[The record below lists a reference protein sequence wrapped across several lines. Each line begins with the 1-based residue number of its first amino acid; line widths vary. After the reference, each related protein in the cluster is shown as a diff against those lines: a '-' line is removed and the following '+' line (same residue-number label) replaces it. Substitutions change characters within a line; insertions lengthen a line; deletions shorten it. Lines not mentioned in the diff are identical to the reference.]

1 MGQEGFAS
9 TLWRSSTPLR
19 RLGVALLIL
28 LAGGVS
34 VASVT
39 ISPLNATIAAWWPAA
54 GISVIALLASRGTRL
69 AAAGGIAAVTAAGTV
84 LGGRELLVAVLFG
97 IANAVEAWVVA
108 RVLSGGAP
116 ESRLDS
122 LRDVSRLVIAAV
134 LGSISIGLIA
144 GATAALLRGQDF
156 GATFLGLV
164 ASHLSALLIIVP
176 LGLVSRRLVRLARP
190 VEAVVQ
196 VLLLTAIIAYVFWPG
211 NAMPTAF
218 VPFVALLWAAF
229 RLATLL
235 LSIEL
240 VVLALAVIVLTS
252 LGGGPFAVFAND
264 GTRTTIELIQVFLIV
279 NATAALYVSAA
290 RNDWANVV
298 TQLEAR
304 QALLRGSI
312 INTDTGVF
320 IGERLDSGR
329 IRIVGVNPVAL
340 DALGWDPM
348 PADGEN
354 RLLTGG
360 DGQPVLGSA
369 EIDDLVRAGD
379 SGRVDLV
386 QGNRRFDV
394 DVATYS
400 QAGGRPIVTIIF
412 TDVTARDR
420 RERAAI
426 QAADELR
433 ELNRQ
438 KDDFIASVSHE
449 LRTPVTSILGF
460 AEQLAEAELEGDN
473 RLAGRIIHRNA
484 RRLADVIED
493 VLELSSL
500 TNAETALRPAVE
512 VDVSRLIVEC
522 VEDATGLVLRER
534 DVQVELHVPAEPVIV
549 LGVEQDFSRVCSNL
563 LSNAVKFSPAGG
575 TVTVTLVADEQW
587 VELRIA
593 DEGPGIP
600 IAEQEAVWER
610 FYRVHS
616 ARHSDVPGTGLGLP
630 IVRTLVRQ
638 RLGGEVAL
646 LSDGVHGTTA
656 AVRVPRRRVPAAG
669 GERATTRAQ
678 AEGE

>member
-1 MGQEGFAS
+1 MGHEGFAS

-69 AAAGGIAAVTAAGTV
+69 AAAGGIAAVTAAGNV
-84 LGGRELLVAVLFG
+84 IGGRELLVAVLFG

-360 DGQPVLGSA
+360 DGQPVIGSA

-522 VEDATGLVLRER
+522 VEDATGLVSRER

-600 IAEQEAVWER
+600 IAEQDAVWER

-646 LSDGVHGTTA
+646 LSDGEHGTTA
-656 AVRVPRRRVPAAG
+656 VVRVPRRRVSAAG

>member
-1 MGQEGFAS
+1 MGHEGFAS
-9 TLWRSSTPLR
+9 TLWRSSTPIR

-28 LAGGVS
+28 FAGVVS
-34 VASVT
+34 YVSVT

-54 GISVIALLASRGTRL
+54 GVSVIALLASRGTRI
-69 AAAGGIAAVTAAGTV
+69 AAAGGIAAVTAVGNV

-116 ESRLDS
+116 ESRLDT
-122 LRDVSRLVIAAV
+122 LRDVSRLVIASL
-134 LGSISIGLIA
+134 LGSLAIGVIA
-144 GATAALLRGQDF
+144 GATAALLRGQEVIP
-156 GATFLGLV
+156 TFLGLV

-190 VEAVVQ
+190 GEAVIQ

-211 NAMPTAF
+211 NALPIAF

-240 VVLALAVIVLTS
+240 VGVAVAVIVLTS
-252 LGGGPFAVFAND
+252 LGGGPFSVFATD

-340 DALGWDPM
+340 EALGWDPM

-354 RLLTGG
+354 RILTGG
-360 DGQPVLGSA
+360 DGRPLLGSA
-369 EIDDLVRAGD
+369 AIDDLVRAGD

-386 QGNRRFDV
+386 RGRRRFDV
-394 DVATYS
+394 DVATFS

-420 RERAAI
+420 RERAALE
-426 QAADELR
+426 AADELR

-449 LRTPVTSILGF
+449 LRTPVTSIIGF
-460 AEQLAEAELEGDN
+460 AEQLVEADLDGEN
-473 RLAGRIIHRNA
+473 RQAGRIIHRNA

-500 TNAETALRPAVE
+500 TNVDTALRPAIE
-512 VDVSRLIVEC
+512 VDVSRLIAEC
-522 VEDATGLVLRER
+522 VEDATGLVSPER
-534 DVQVELHVPAEPVIV
+534 DVQVELHVPDEPVIV
-549 LGVEQDFSRVCSNL
+549 LGVEQDFSRVCANL
-563 LSNAVKFSPAGG
+563 LSNAVKFSPAGA
-575 TVTVTLVADEQW
+575 TVTVALVADERW

-616 ARHSDVPGTGLGLP
+616 ARHSEVPGTGLGLP
-630 IVRTLVRQ
+630 IVRALVRQ
-638 RLGGEVAL
+638 RLGGEVEL
-646 LSDGVHGTTA
+646 HSDGEHGTTA
-656 AVRVPRRRVPAAG
+656 VVRVPRRR
-669 GERATTRAQ
+669 EAQ
-678 AEGE
+678 AAEVSGA

>member
-69 AAAGGIAAVTAAGTV
+69 AAAGGIAAVTAVGNV

-240 VVLALAVIVLTS
+240 VVVALAVIVLTS

-348 PADGEN
+348 PADGES
-354 RLLTGG
+354 RLLTGR

-522 VEDATGLVLRER
+522 VEDATGLVSRER

-587 VELRIA
+587 IELRIA

-656 AVRVPRRRVPAAG
+656 VVRVPRRRVPAAG
-669 GERATTRAQ
+669 GERTTTRAQ